1 MISIV
6 SSQNED
12 ISKLTQH
19 DGDETSKITVVSK
32 RALPPLPKD
41 NGTNSI
47 SVEVTRSPRS
57 ALLDLNW
64 KDVMESKFQALQ
76 KNQTW
81 TLLAQSNDDNIINTK
96 WVFKVKQQED
106 GIVERYKMRWVTNEM
121 RHIEGSNNAETFS
134 SMVKGNSVQIVLT
147 VAVSKDLKK
156 TQLDISNAFLHGT
169 FDEKVIISQ
178 LAGFKTLIIPNM
190 FASSFI
196 PNIKEN
202 PASLLALFL
211 LNFGLSLCPAMFRN
225 IPVNFNGIQ
234 RASNLLR
241 LTLITLYA
249 LDTFLLFTILKT

>member
-19 DGDETSKITVVSK
+19 DGDETSKIAVVSK

-134 SMVKGNSVQIVLT
+134 SMVKGNSV
-147 VAVSKDLKK
+147 
-156 TQLDISNAFLHGT
+156 
-169 FDEKVIISQ
+169 
-178 LAGFKTLIIPNM
+178 
-190 FASSFI
+190 
-196 PNIKEN
+196 
-202 PASLLALFL
+202 
-211 LNFGLSLCPAMFRN
+211 
-225 IPVNFNGIQ
+225 
-234 RASNLLR
+234 
-241 LTLITLYA
+241 
-249 LDTFLLFTILKT
+249 